1 MRKFKMK
8 FKLKTQD
15 NEENIVKIQTK
26 IFVNA
31 FKAKFLKSNLHLP
44 MLEGIEQSV

>member
-1 MRKFKMK
+1 MK

-15 NEENIVKIQTK
+15 NEENIIKIQHK
-26 IFVNA
+26 ILVNT
-31 FKAKFLKSNLHLP
+31 FKATFFKSNLRLP